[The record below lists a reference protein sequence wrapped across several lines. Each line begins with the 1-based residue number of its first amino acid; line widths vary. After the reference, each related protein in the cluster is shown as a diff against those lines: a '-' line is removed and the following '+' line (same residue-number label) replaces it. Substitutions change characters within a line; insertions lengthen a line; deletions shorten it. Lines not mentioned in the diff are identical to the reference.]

1 MNIMSL
7 EIKTIV
13 ANFRSNQHIGTNPK
27 PFHFHHLTIW
37 KRKYGKCRHRQ
48 SWGYFYGSLWVTPF
62 LLEDWSLEEGWKL
75 MEDVKLLGRK
85 WNRSTT
91 FCMNVFW
98 CIGFGLC
105 FPFQIQ
111 MGAFTLPLPPF
122 FPTLTSCFY
131 PRSETSPNTEP
142 SMQNHELKKPFPCR
156 EKYIFEMNKCASSQR
171 ELKLPQQ
178 VASFKARIAWLY
190 TIRAWNIV
198 RKYPVRL
205 NTEDRTDRDHRTWT
219 PWWGCPTTLATK
231 QLVHL
236 NFKGNLKCC
245 WIHKGIYIGGETK
258 GCRTIPSLI
267 KKGVKNR
274 IEWSRMGRRY

>member
-131 PRSETSPNTEP
+131 PRSETWAKRMEEFG
-142 SMQNHELKKPFPCR
+142 HGFYVIFGR
-156 EKYIFEMNKCASSQR
+156 EKMIWCSKEDVLTWWSLCWAGTDADEWFMAQAIEQDWKKTEKPMQVVNTSNQHPSNWDGLCVI
-171 ELKLPQQ
+171 LP
-178 VASFKARIAWLY
+178 L
-190 TIRAWNIV
+190 IRTR
-198 RKYPVRL
+198 RKDCV
-205 NTEDRTDRDHRTWT
+205 
-219 PWWGCPTTLATK
+219 
-231 QLVHL
+231 
-236 NFKGNLKCC
+236 
-245 WIHKGIYIGGETK
+245 
-258 GCRTIPSLI
+258 
-267 KKGVKNR
+267 
-274 IEWSRMGRRY
+274 

>member
-7 EIKTIV
+7 EIITIV

-37 KRKYGKCRHRQ
+37 KRKYGKCIHRQ

-75 MEDVKLLGRK
+75 MEDVKLVARK

-156 EKYIFEMNKCASSQR
+156 EKYIFKRSHLLWKF
-171 ELKLPQQ
+171 EL
-178 VASFKARIAWLY
+178 
-190 TIRAWNIV
+190 
-198 RKYPVRL
+198 
-205 NTEDRTDRDHRTWT
+205 
-219 PWWGCPTTLATK
+219 TLAGCK
-231 QLVHL
+231 QRGWKSLAMGSMKYLEEKKWFWCSKEDVL
-236 NFKGNLKCC
+236 TWWSL
-245 WIHKGIYIGGETK
+245 
-258 GCRTIPSLI
+258 CRAGTDADEWFMAQAIEQDWKKTEKPMQVVNTSNQHPSNWDGLCVILPLI
-267 KKGVKNR
+267 R
-274 IEWSRMGRRY
+274 TRRKDYV